1 MTQLLWPDNSYNVK
15 SLNNDFLFIFN
26 TLFLHNFII
35 NRVPF
40 LKRANGRFK
49 QVSTMSPKKLIYF
62 CLLLAANAGFS
73 QSVSIEDDLFSS
85 SELVNIL
92 LESSCLQISNI
103 GISSNQSVAYF
114 NNQSGDFPISEGIII
129 RSGEAAFSEG
139 TYSDSNLSSQ
149 LNNNGDAFLEQLNL
163 DSGQSPIITDVA
175 YMDFDFIPLSSSF
188 SFDFLFA
195 SNEYGAWQCISSD
208 IFAFLLT
215 DLTTGTTTNLAIIPE
230 TGEPISVRNIKNNL
244 YNPSCQS
251 DNPELFSIYNVDDP
265 SESTINMRGHTV
277 VMNASSEV
285 IVGNPYR
292 IRLVIGDSQDALYD
306 SAIFLAAGSFSTSL
320 NLGEDRMICD
330 GDVQVLETNLNPL
343 LYLHTWTKNG
353 EVILGETGNSLNVNE
368 PGLYGV
374 SVLRANTT
382 CSFGDEVLFS
392 DLMVQTP
399 PDLVTCDTE
408 EENEIFDLTNLGPA
422 DLGLNDA
429 IYDVIYYASLADMDN
444 GNPIPNSDLT
454 QYESPGGESI
464 FIKLHNQQTGN
475 TCSSFYTVNLVV
487 SIMPEA
493 TTPEDWEVCES
504 MAVSVN
510 LEETIPEVLNGLNPD
525 NFNFYFFLSQIDAEL
540 GTNAIPT
547 SFMLPD
553 NFDPVTIWVRMEDAQ
568 NPNCYDLVS
577 FDVIVHPEPVVDN
590 IPNVVECTFFELPP
604 LENGNYFTG
613 SNGTG
618 IPLFAGDIIEESG
631 TYFIFNGPN
640 EFGCINQS
648 NFYVFLA
655 SDYEINGPF
664 CGEFIVPLPP
674 LGSFY
679 TSSGGPLGGGVIIPP
694 GTILN
699 SSQTIYY
706 YAEMNGEICRD
717 TAFDIVISNLPTID
731 DLEDVITCDQYILP
745 PLTTGTYYSQENG
758 TGLQLN
764 PNDVITASQ
773 DVFIYEAD
781 SICTNQS
788 VFHISILPEFTDI
801 DACVSYELP
810 ALEVGGYFTDAS
822 GQGEQIP
829 EGTIIDSSQ
838 TIFFYAETTTQP
850 NCSENLSFHI
860 EITQTQ
866 VDQLGDVLLCEGDFY
881 ELPPLNNGT
890 YFTGPEGTGNQL
902 TVGDLITESQTVY
915 IYNTFENC
923 SNQTSFFV
931 EIRPLPQID
940 HFTDIHTCSEYVLP
954 ELENG
959 TYYTG
964 PGASGEQLAAGT
976 LITENQTLFIY
987 NEYADF
993 PICFAEDEFTIYF
1006 DGIDVGTFEDVT
1018 ICDEYIV
1025 PQLFFGNYYTEP
1037 GGQGQMLEAGDVIT
1051 SDTEI
1056 FVYAENG
1063 ERFICTSEDSFF
1075 VNISETPNLPFF
1087 PDVESCGSYTLPEL
1101 SQEFYNVGY
1110 YWDPNGQNEIQ
1121 NYSIAQPGTYSI
1133 YVYASAFDNINCDS
1147 QTKFTLRIY
1156 PLLNLEI
1163 EGGYLCRNLQTGEV
1177 ETPAYLNSGLDPS
1190 EFTVNWYLQ
1199 DSLLFSGP
1207 EFEAFE
1213 PGIYTVETIKLN
1225 PETGADCNYAPT
1237 TVEVLE
1243 AATAIASAEVSQP
1256 FSQIAVITVKI
1267 ADGIGVYEY
1276 QLDDGEFQVN
1286 NEFYDVESGFHTV
1299 SIRGVEGNCGETVLE
1314 VEVIKYPKFFTPNG
1328 DGHNE
1333 TWNIRDLQQHPEAKI
1348 HIFDRY
1354 GKLLS
1359 VLSPQQAGWNGLYN
1373 GRPMP
1378 SDDYWFKVEFIQNG
1392 KTHIFKSHFTLTRY

>member
-1 MTQLLWPDNSYNVK
+1 
-15 SLNNDFLFIFN
+15 
-26 TLFLHNFII
+26 
-35 NRVPF
+35 
-40 LKRANGRFK
+40 
-49 QVSTMSPKKLIYF
+49 MSPKKLIYF
-62 CLLLAANAGFS
+62 FLLLAANAGFS

-92 LESSCLQISNI
+92 LESSCLEVSNI
-103 GISSNQSVAYF
+103 NISSNQSVAYF
-114 NNQSGDFPISEGIII
+114 NNQGGDFPISEGIII
-129 RSGEAAFSEG
+129 RSGEAEFSEG
-139 TYSDSNLSSQ
+139 TYTDSNLSSQ

-175 YMDFDFIPLSSSF
+175 YMDFEFIPLSSSF

-195 SNEYGAWQCISSD
+195 SNEYGAWQCVSSD

-215 DLTTGTTTNLAIIPE
+215 DLITGNTINLAVIPA
-230 TGEPISVRNIKNNL
+230 TGEPVSVRNIKDNL

-251 DNPELFSIYNVDDP
+251 DSPELFSTYNVDNP

-277 VMNASSEV
+277 VLNASSEV
-285 IVGNPYR
+285 IVGNPYK

-320 NLGEDRMICD
+320 NLGEDQMICD

-353 EVILGETGNSLNVNE
+353 EILVGETGNSLSVNE
-368 PGLYGV
+368 PGHYGV
-374 SVLRANTT
+374 SVLRANTA
-382 CSFGDEVLFS
+382 CSFGDEILFS

-408 EENEIFDLTNLGPA
+408 EENEFFDLTNLDA
-422 DLGLNDA
+422 TDLGLDDS
-429 IYDVIYYASLADMDN
+429 IYDLIYYASLADIDAE
-444 GNPIPNSDLT
+444 NPIPNGDLT

-475 TCSSFYTVNLVV
+475 TCNSFYTVDLVV

-493 TTPEDWEVCES
+493 TTPDDMEICES
-504 MAVSVN
+504 MAASVN
-510 LEETIPEVLNGLNPD
+510 LEETIPQILNGLNQD
-525 NFNFYFFLSQIDAEL
+525 NFNFYFFLSENDAEL
-540 GTNAIPT
+540 GISAIPI

-553 NFDPVTIWVRMEDAQ
+553 NFDPVTIWVRMQDSL
-568 NPNCYDLVS
+568 NPNCYDIVS
-577 FDVIVHPEPVVDN
+577 FEVIVRPEPIVDS
-590 IPNVVECTFFELPP
+590 IPNVVECSSFELPP
-604 LENGNYFTG
+604 IENGNYYTG

-631 TYFIFNGPN
+631 TYYIFNGPN

-648 NFYVFLA
+648 NFNVFLA
-655 SDYEINGPF
+655 SDYEIGGPF
-664 CGEFIVPLPP
+664 CGEFLIPLPP

-679 TSSGGPLGGGVIIPP
+679 TSSGGPLGGGVLLPP
-694 GTILN
+694 GTVLN

-706 YAEMNGEICRD
+706 YAELDGEICRD
-717 TAFDIVISNLPTID
+717 EAFDVVISNLPAVD
-731 DLEDVITCDQYILP
+731 DLGDVITCGQYILP
-745 PLTTGTYYSQENG
+745 ALTTGNYFSQENG
-758 TGLQLN
+758 NGLQLN
-764 PNDVITASQ
+764 ANDVITSSQ
-773 DVFIYEAD
+773 DIYIFEDD
-781 SICTNQS
+781 SVCSNQS
-788 VFHISILPEFTDI
+788 VFHVSIIPEFSDI
-801 DACVSYELP
+801 DACGTYTLP
-810 ALEVGGYFTDAS
+810 ALEVGGYFTEAL
-822 GQGEQIP
+822 GQGQQIP

-838 TIFFYAETTTQP
+838 TIYFYVETTTQP
-850 NCSENLSFHI
+850 NCAENLSFHI
-860 EITQTQ
+860 DITHIE
-866 VDQLGDVLLCEGDFY
+866 VDQLEDVLLCEGDFY
-881 ELPPLNNGT
+881 ELPPLVNGS
-890 YFTGPEGTGNQL
+890 YFTGSEATGNQL
-902 TVGDLITESQTVY
+902 FPGDFIENSQTVY

-923 SNQTSFFV
+923 FDQTSFFV
-931 EIRPLPQID
+931 EIRPLPEVD
-940 HFTDIHTCSEYVLP
+940 HFTDIHTCSDYMLP
-954 ELENG
+954 ILENG
-959 TYYTG
+959 SYYSE
-964 PGASGEQLAAGT
+964 PGGNGTPLSAGT
-976 LITENQTLFIY
+976 VITENQTLYIY
-987 NEYADF
+987 SAYPDF
-993 PICFAEDEFTIYF
+993 PACFNQDEFTIYF

-1025 PQLFFGNYYTEP
+1025 PQLFFGNYYTQSD
-1037 GGQGQMLEAGDVIT
+1037 GQGEMLEAGDVIT

-1101 SQEFYNVGY
+1101 SQEFYNVAY
-1110 YWDPNGQNEIQ
+1110 YWEPNGQNEIE
-1121 NYSIAQPGTYSI
+1121 NHIITQPGTYSI

-1156 PLLNLEI
+1156 SLLNLEV

-1190 EFTVNWYLQ
+1190 EFTVNWYFQ
-1199 DSLLFSGP
+1199 DSLVFSGP

-1243 AATAIASAEVSQP
+1243 SATAIASAEVSQP
-1256 FSQIAVITVKI
+1256 FLEIAVITVKI
-1267 ADGIGVYEY
+1267 EDGIGIYEY
-1276 QLDDGEFQVN
+1276 QLDNGNFHHD
-1286 NEFYDVESGFHTV
+1286 NEFYDVESGFHTIT
-1299 SIRGVEGNCGETVLE
+1299 IRGLFGNCGETILE
-1314 VEVIKYPKFFTPNG
+1314 VEVIKHPKFFTPNG

-1333 TWNIRDLQQHPEAKI
+1333 TWNIRDLQKHPEAKI

-1359 VLSPQQAGWNGLYN
+1359 VLTPQQEGWNGLYN

-1378 SDDYWFKVEFIQNG
+1378 SDDYWFKVEFIQDG